1 MAERQET
8 SVMASI
14 QDILRDAQLREEQ
27 EKVAAQRAAE
37 AAEQARLDAI
47 RRQQEDEERRIR
59 EEEEERQRRAFE
71 EQRKAAELQALHEAT
86 VQKARMEAEAQAR
99 LAEMNARQEHE
110 RQLNALRHDKSKKR
124 LVWGAVVLG
133 LLLVGGG
140 TTAAVMIVGK
150 AQENE
155 ALQASIR
162 KANDE
167 KRKLEDEQATLATE
181 LKNTKDP
188 EKIAQLEAQLKE
200 KQANIEG
207 LNRDLASKGASTAG
221 AAPPVVHRGGPAG
234 PAAPA
239 QQPAVPARTCRPG
252 DPLCAGM

>member
-27 EKVAAQRAAE
+27 QKVAAQRAAE

-71 EQRKAAELQALHEAT
+71 EQRKTAELQALHEAT

-99 LAEMNARQEHE
+99 LAEMHARQEHE
-110 RQLNALRHDKSKKR
+110 RQLNALKHDKSKKR
-124 LVWGAVVLG
+124 LVWGAIALG

-140 TTAAVMIVGK
+140 TAAAFVIVSGNAK
-150 AQENE
+150 NE
-155 ALQASIR
+155 QLEATIR
-162 KANDE
+162 KANDD
-167 KRKLEDEQATLATE
+167 KRKLEEEQSALATE

-188 EKIAQLEAQLKE
+188 EKIAQLEAQLNE
-200 KQANIEG
+200 KQAKIDG
-207 LNRDLASKGASTAG
+207 LNKDLVSKGASTAG
-221 AAPPVVHRGGPAG
+221 GGPAIPHRPVGGPGG
-234 PAAPA
+234 PAP
-239 QQPAVPARTCRPG
+239 QQPVAPVRQCRPG
-252 DPLCAGM
+252 DPLCAGL